1 MIGPRPRFAVPLP
14 DGRSLRLGER
24 TLVMGVLNVTPDSFS
39 DGGAFDDPGRA
50 VDAALAMA
58 EAGADLIDVG
68 GESTRPDAE
77 PVEADEEIRRV
88 VPVIEAFA
96 RQSYLPVSIDTYKAP
111 TAEAALDA
119 GATIVN
125 DVSGLRADPDL
136 ARLVA
141 ARRAGLVLM
150 HHRGRSAD
158 MYRFAHYASVVD
170 EVAGELAESLDLARQ
185 AGVADDAVILDPGL
199 GFAKQAEHS
208 LAALAGIATAPFLAL
223 GRPLLLGPSR
233 KSFLQTAAGERLAP
247 HERDWATAA
256 AVTACILLGAH
267 VVRVHRV
274 REMVQVARVA
284 DMIRAERERLAR

>member
-1 MIGPRPRFAVPLP
+1 VIGPRPRFAVPLP

-158 MYRFAHYASVVD
+158 MYRHAHYDSVVVD
-170 EVAGELAESLDLARQ
+170 VARELGEGLEIARR
-185 AGVADDAVILDPGL
+185 AGVPEEAVILDPGL
-199 GFAKQAEHS
+199 GFAKRAQHS
-208 LAALAGIATAPFLAL
+208 LEVLAALDAAPLRAL
-223 GRPLLLGPSR
+223 GRPLLVGPSR
-233 KSFLQTAAGERLAP
+233 KSFLEAALGAGVP
-247 HERDWATAA
+247 PPERDWATAA
-256 AVTACILLGAH
+256 AVTAAILLGAH

-274 REMVQVARVA
+274 PEMVQVARVA
-284 DMIRAERERLAR
+284 DMIRAAREHPAG

>member
-1 MIGPRPRFAVPLP
+1 MGLRPRFAVPLP
-14 DGRSLRLGER
+14 DGRTLRLGER

-39 DGGAFDDPGRA
+39 DAGAFDDPGRA

-68 GESTRPDAE
+68 GESTRPGAE
-77 PVEADEEIRRV
+77 PVEVDEEIRRV

-96 RQSYLPVSIDTYKAP
+96 RQSYLPVSVDTYKAV

-136 ARLVA
+136 AGLVA
-141 ARRAGLVLM
+141 ARRAALVLM

-158 MYRFAHYASVVD
+158 MYRHAHYESVVA
-170 EVAGELAESLDLARQ
+170 EVARELGEGLEIARR
-185 AGVADDAVILDPGL
+185 AGVPGDAVILDPGL
-199 GFAKQAEHS
+199 GFAKRAEHS
-208 LAALAGIATAPFLAL
+208 LDMLAALDAAPLRAL
-223 GRPLLLGPSR
+223 GRPWLVGPSR
-233 KSFLQTAAGERLAP
+233 KSFLDAALGASVAP
-247 HERDWATAA
+247 PDRDWATAA
-256 AVTACILLGAH
+256 AVTAAILLGAH

-274 REMVQVARVA
+274 PEMVQVARVA
-284 DMIRAERERLAR
+284 DMIRAARERPAG

>member
-1 MIGPRPRFAVPLP
+1 MGLRPRFAVPLP
-14 DGRSLRLGER
+14 DGRTLRLGER

-39 DGGAFDDPGRA
+39 DAGAFDDPGRA

-68 GESTRPDAE
+68 GESTRPGAE
-77 PVEADEEIRRV
+77 PVEVDEEIQRV

-96 RQSYLPVSIDTYKAP
+96 RQSYLPVSVDTYKAV

-136 ARLVA
+136 AGLVA
-141 ARRAGLVLM
+141 ARRAALVLM

-158 MYRFAHYASVVD
+158 MYRHAHYESVVA
-170 EVAGELAESLDLARQ
+170 EVARELGEGLEIARR
-185 AGVADDAVILDPGL
+185 AGVPGDAVILDPGL
-199 GFAKQAEHS
+199 GFAKRAEHS
-208 LAALAGIATAPFLAL
+208 LDMLAALDAAPLRAL
-223 GRPLLLGPSR
+223 GRPWLVGPSR
-233 KSFLQTAAGERLAP
+233 KSFLDAALGASVAP
-247 HERDWATAA
+247 PDRDWATAA
-256 AVTACILLGAH
+256 AVTAAILLGAH

-274 REMVQVARVA
+274 PEMVQVARVA
-284 DMIRAERERLAR
+284 DMIRAARERPAG